1 MALTLNPQTYKAIKT
16 VNTAVESW
24 QKSLEE
30 FSEFLGKYTEE
41 RIMELSEQEA
51 ALVEKI
57 ANLKAEYSEK
67 MRIFKVDHDLAIK
80 ASKEEALQ
88 DLAVDLDQI
97 ILTRAEHD
105 VLVTKANAQ
114 ANETAAEVAKAKA
127 IVERN
132 YKATI
137 KEMELVARAENAE
150 VTAQVS
156 NLNQT
161 IHNKDQEIARLNAL
175 LEAANATIVKVAE
188 SNSATV
194 NVESKR

>member
-16 VNTAVESW
+16 VNSAVEAW
-24 QKSLEE
+24 QNSLGE
-30 FSEFLGKYTEE
+30 FADFLDKYTEE

-51 ALVEKI
+51 ALTEKI
-57 ANLKAEYSEK
+57 NTLKAEYSEK

-80 ASKEEALQ
+80 ASKEEALEE
-88 DLAVDLDQI
+88 LAIDLDRVV
-97 ILTRAEHD
+97 LTQSEHTA
-105 VLVTKANAQ
+105 LVTKANAQ
-114 ANETAAEVAKAKA
+114 ANETAQEVAKAKA

-161 IHNKDQEIARLNAL
+161 ILNKDQEITRLNAL

>member
-1 MALTLNPQTYKAIKT
+1 
-16 VNTAVESW
+16 
-24 QKSLEE
+24 
-30 FSEFLGKYTEE
+30 
-41 RIMELSEQEA
+41 MELSEQEA
-51 ALVEKI
+51 ALTEKI
-57 ANLKAEYSEK
+57 NTLKAEYSEK

-80 ASKEEALQ
+80 ASKEEALEE
-88 DLAVDLDQI
+88 LAIDLDRVV
-97 ILTRAEHD
+97 LTQSEHTA
-105 VLVTKANAQ
+105 LVTKANAQ
-114 ANETAAEVAKAKA
+114 ANETAQEVAKAKA

-161 IHNKDQEIARLNAL
+161 ILNKDQEITRLNAL